1 MLGMQGQ
8 QVWFALQ
15 TLIVLTIAPENPKSY
30 FTPLDP
36 LRNCVFSPVYSAPR
50 HAGFGASRMARP
62 NSSPNPSFEARREVV
77 VPHLLTQ
84 SYLGVIRC
92 LICPTFSRFL
102 PLPQP
107 SHCAGKRRLCSQFS
121 VLLDR
126 QPFLEHGFTV
136 YKARFAADGK
146 GQSSGLRIIYC
157 LGKERAVVF
166 VCVKFKNAVEN
177 ESEFEKEALWRIDE
191 FLKLNG
197 LKKESEKKK

>member
-1 MLGMQGQ
+1 MKC
-8 QVWFALQ
+8 
-15 TLIVLTIAPENPKSY
+15 TL
-30 FTPLDP
+30 
-36 LRNCVFSPVYSAPR
+36 
-50 HAGFGASRMARP
+50 HACPQFWSDVKEARKGASKKAL
-62 NSSPNPSFEARREVV
+62 FETSLNEEQFNASDIESKLDSIEIIRAVSTVV
-77 VPHLLTQ
+77 QNTFEE
-84 SYLGVIRC
+84 
-92 LICPTFSRFL
+92 PT
-102 PLPQP
+102 
-107 SHCAGKRRLCSQFS
+107 KFS

-126 QPFLEHGFTV
+126 QPFLEHGFTI

-197 LKKESEKKK
+197 LKKETENKK